1 MNTIITPD
9 NIPDVNI
16 TMLASVVVPIE
27 VKVCMTPEEIRELVA
42 KARAADEEKRLAK
55 QALNKA
61 STTDT

>member
-1 MNTIITPD
+1 MNTVFTPD
-9 NIPDVNI
+9 TVTTPTII
-16 TMLASVVVPIE
+16 AIE
-27 VKVCMTPEEIRELVA
+27 TAPVGVQVRMTPEEIRELVA